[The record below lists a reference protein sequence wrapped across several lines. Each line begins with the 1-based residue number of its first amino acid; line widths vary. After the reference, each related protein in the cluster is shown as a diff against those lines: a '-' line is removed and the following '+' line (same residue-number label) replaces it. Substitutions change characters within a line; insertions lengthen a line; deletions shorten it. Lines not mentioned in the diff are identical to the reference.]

1 MSEKVNQSTSTAS
14 TSPKLVN
21 QYKPVGI
28 QAITA
33 ANLCKKG
40 VMAAGK

>member
-1 MSEKVNQSTSTAS
+1 MSDKKAQSAS
-14 TSPKLVN
+14 IASSSKKLEN

-33 ANLCKKG
+33 AALCNRGAPATAK
-40 VMAAGK
+40 